1 MALVMVKKEGS
12 CIINGYDDD
21 VVPTE
26 EEVQKIKENIAR
38 IVAESI
44 AREITA

>member
-1 MALVMVKKEGS
+1 MALVMVKKERS

-21 VVPTE
+21 VVPD

-44 AREITA
+44 TREITA

>member
-1 MALVMVKKEGS
+1 MALVMVKK
-12 CIINGYDDD
+12 
-21 VVPTE
+21 
-26 EEVQKIKENIAR
+26 EVQKIKENIAR